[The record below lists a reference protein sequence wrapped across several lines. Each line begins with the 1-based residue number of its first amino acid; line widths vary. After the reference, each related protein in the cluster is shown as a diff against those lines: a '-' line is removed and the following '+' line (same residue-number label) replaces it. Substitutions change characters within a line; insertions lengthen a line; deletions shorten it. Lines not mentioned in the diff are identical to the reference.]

1 VTELDVRDL
10 PPAERHD
17 RIFEAF
23 ESLSPGESLTL
34 VNDHDPK
41 PLYHQFVAEVPAFDA
56 DGYEVTQRGP
66 EEYVATFPKHGTQP
80 PSRVTLS
87 ELDGDPGAPLFPG
100 EEPKAIHLTLDPGEA
115 VARHDHPGR
124 DVLFLVR
131 SGDVEL
137 TLGGDSYDLTAGDV
151 VRFDGE
157 KEVAPRAGDE
167 GATAL
172 VVLAARVT

>member
-23 ESLSPGESLTL
+23 EALDSGEALTL

-41 PLYHQFVAEVPAFDA
+41 PLYHQFAAEVPAFDA
-56 DGYEVTQRGP
+56 DDYEVDRRGP
-66 EEYVATFPKHGTQP
+66 EEFVATFRKRGSQP
-80 PSRVTLS
+80 PSRVTLDDL
-87 ELDGDPGAPLFPG
+87 EGDPGAPLFPG
-100 EEPKAIHLTLDPGEA
+100 EEPKAIHLTLGPNERVD
-115 VARHDHPGR
+115 RHDHPGR

-131 SGDVEL
+131 SGDLRL
-137 TLGGDSYDLTAGDV
+137 TLDGDSYGLSAGEV

-157 KEVAPRAGDE
+157 RDVAPRAGE
-167 GATAL
+167 AGATAL
-172 VVLAARVT
+172 VVLAPRMT